1 MITISHV
8 VALSNNNVI
17 GVDNN
22 LPWNLKT
29 DLAHFKDYTT
39 NKIIVMGRKTFESI
53 GRPLPNRKNLIVSNT
68 LNEING
74 ASIYKNTEEAIKSAE
89 DICINDEIYNEI
101 GSGVDVL
108 IDDGSHLCYSQIT
121 TVNIACGGFV
131 NSGGI
136 VIIEDTHTS
145 YIKGFSGFNSKAF
158 LKLVQEIIGCM
169 HARSP
174 RLLREKKNALA
185 NLSPDNIFKNNVD
198 SIRIF
203 ESIFAFKIV
212 KDLQVSK
219 EIPSFAKPSKPIED
233 RRRDSKRW

>member
-74 ASIYKNTEEAIKSAE
+74 AYIYKSTEEAIKNAKE
-89 DICINDEIYNEI
+89 MCINNEIYNEI
-101 GSGVDVL
+101 
-108 IDDGSHLCYSQIT
+108 
-121 TVNIACGGFV
+121 
-131 NSGGI
+131 
-136 VIIEDTHTS
+136 VIIGGGYLFRDTLKIT
-145 YIKGFSGFNSKAF
+145 N
-158 LKLVQEIIGCM
+158 KLVLTEVDCDIDGDVFYPKINLEEWNEV
-169 HARSP
+169 SSKNFTKDSDNDFNFVVKVYE
-174 RLLREKKNALA
+174 RL
-185 NLSPDNIFKNNVD
+185 
-198 SIRIF
+198 
-203 ESIFAFKIV
+203 
-212 KDLQVSK
+212 
-219 EIPSFAKPSKPIED
+219 
-233 RRRDSKRW
+233 